1 MLQHHRLIPELLI
14 ERFDDLSLVF
24 LPASDQWV
32 RLNATA
38 TDLLLSLR
46 DEAKAQVSDQDL
58 VRLLVARYGLER
70 SYALDIAT
78 GLLAEWTKA
87 GIVCPVPEEN
97 SQPCQNP
104 SV

>member
-1 MLQHHRLIPELLI
+1 MSHQHSLTSDMVIELFVG
-14 ERFDDLSLVF
+14 EALVF

-38 TDLLLSLR
+38 TELLSSLR

-58 VRLLVARYGLER
+58 VRLLVAGYGLDGA
-70 SYALDIAT
+70 YALEIAT
-78 GLLAEWTKA
+78 GLLEEWTKA